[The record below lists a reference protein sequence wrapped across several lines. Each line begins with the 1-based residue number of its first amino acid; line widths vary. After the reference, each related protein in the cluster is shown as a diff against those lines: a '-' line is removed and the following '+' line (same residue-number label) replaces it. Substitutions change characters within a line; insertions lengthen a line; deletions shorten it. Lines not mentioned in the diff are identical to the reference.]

1 MGKKDTSGSYNTDG
15 KGSAATE
22 RAMADIRKA
31 QDHRYQMDMDLKQNP
46 PRR

>member
-1 MGKKDTSGSYNTDG
+1 MGKKDTSGTYSTDG

-31 QDHRYQMDMDLKQNP
+31 QDRRYRADMDLRQNP